1 MTKRL
6 WITSTV
12 AAAGLVAASAP
23 AALAAGPSAG
33 SLEDQAAPAAMFTPA
48 APVVAAVAAPD
59 VEAAEQAVLDRTNAV
74 RASEGKAPLTRDA
87 AIDAVAEAWATHMA
101 TTGDFRHNPDFFRQI
116 PPGWR
121 TAGENIAMNSYD
133 PAALITQWEN
143 SPGHRAN
150 LVNSAFNR
158 IGIAVV
164 ERGGLYYGVQV
175 FGGY

>member
-1 MTKRL
+1 MTKRQ
-6 WITSTV
+6 WITSTAV
-12 AAAGLVAASAP
+12 AAGLVAGVAPAASAAAPQAATPEGAPAP
-23 AALAAGPSAG
+23 AALF
-33 SLEDQAAPAAMFTPA
+33 AP
-48 APVVAAVAAPD
+48 VAAVAAPD
-59 VEAAEQAVLDRTNAV
+59 LEAAEHAILQRTNAV
-74 RASEGKAPLTRDA
+74 RAAEGTAALARDT
-87 AIDAVAEAWATHMA
+87 AIDAVAEAWAAHMA

-133 PAALITQWEN
+133 PVALVTQWEN

-150 LVNSAFNR
+150 LVNPAFDR

-164 ERGGLYYGVQV
+164 EHGGLYYGVQV

>member
-6 WITSTV
+6 WITSTAV
-12 AAAGLVAASAP
+12 AAGLVAGTAP
-23 AALAAGPSAG
+23 AALATTPPPGTSGTAV
-33 SLEDQAAPAAMFTPA
+33 APAASF
-48 APVVAAVAAPD
+48 APVAAVPAPD
-59 VEAAEQAVLDRTNAV
+59 VEAAERAVLQRTNAV
-74 RASEGKAPLTRDA
+74 RAGEGAAALTRDP
-87 AIDAVAEAWATHMA
+87 AIDAVAEAWAVHLA
-101 TTGDFRHNPDFFRQI
+101 TTGEFRHNPDFFRQI

-133 PAALITQWEN
+133 PAALVTQWEN

-150 LVNSAFNR
+150 LVNPAFDR

-164 ERGGLYYGVQV
+164 EHGGLYYGVQV

>member
-6 WITSTV
+6 WITTT
-12 AAAGLVAASAP
+12 AAAVGLVATSAP
-23 AALAAGPSAG
+23 ALAADPSSAG
-33 SLEDQAAPAAMFTPA
+33 TLESQAAPAALY
-48 APVVAAVAAPD
+48 APVAEAAAVAAPD
-59 VEAAEQAVLDRTNAV
+59 VEAAEQAVLARTNQV
-74 RASEGKAPLTRDA
+74 RAAEGAAPLTRST
-87 AIDAVAEAWATHMA
+87 AIDAVAEAWAAHMA

-150 LVNSAFNR
+150 LVNPAFTA

-164 ERGGLYYGVQV
+164 EHGGLSYGVQV

>member
-1 MTKRL
+1 MKKRL
-6 WITSTV
+6 WITSTA
-12 AAAGLVAASAP
+12 AAAGLVVAAAP
-23 AALAAGPSAG
+23 AALATGPSAG
-33 SLEDQAAPAAMFTPA
+33 SLEDQAAPAAMFAPA
-48 APVVAAVAAPD
+48 APVAAVAAPD

-74 RASEGKAPLTRDA
+74 RAAEGAAPLTRDV

-116 PPGWR
+116 PAGWR

-133 PAALITQWEN
+133 PVALSTQWEN

-150 LVNSAFNR
+150 LVNPAFNR

-164 ERGGLYYGVQV
+164 EHGGLYYGVQV